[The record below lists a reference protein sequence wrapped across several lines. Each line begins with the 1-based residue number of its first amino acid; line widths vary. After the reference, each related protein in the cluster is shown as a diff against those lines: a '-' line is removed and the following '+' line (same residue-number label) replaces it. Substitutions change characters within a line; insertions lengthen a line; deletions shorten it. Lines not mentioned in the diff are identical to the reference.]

1 MDWMQYGIN
10 VLVVA
15 SSWMIGIF
23 LARFILRTFFS
34 IEPDGPAADIQGSV
48 SSDDVVDW
56 DDGDRPFI
64 PVKII
69 REHGQYYAWFTGNN
83 KFIGQSPK
91 LSEVKLMA
99 RDHIFK
105 QLGLRLEFKV
115 ERGDK
120 APAKASK

>member
-10 VLVVA
+10 VLVAA
-15 SSWMIGIF
+15 SSWFVGIMI
-23 LARFILRTFFS
+23 ARLIIRLFFK
-34 IEPDGPAADIQGSV
+34 IDPDTADIQGSV

-56 DDGDRPFI
+56 DGSDRPFI

-91 LSEVKLMA
+91 LAEVKLMA

-120 APAKASK
+120 APAKAAK